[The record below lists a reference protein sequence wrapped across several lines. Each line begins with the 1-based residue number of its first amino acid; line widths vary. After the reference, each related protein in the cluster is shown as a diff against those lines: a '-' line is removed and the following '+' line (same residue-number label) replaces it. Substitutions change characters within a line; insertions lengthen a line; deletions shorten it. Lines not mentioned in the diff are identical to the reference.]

1 MMIPN
6 KNENEL
12 TDLLRELRP
21 GGDGF
26 RQPKADY
33 FRNLSEAIIE
43 KEKSA
48 EPISIRSRPRW
59 RLPAYTS
66 AIAAALLL
74 LVVFWYNQPEMPLDS
89 VEQAI
94 VAVPDWEAE
103 IDQVDEAEI
112 RDYIEANIE
121 DFDLELLAED
131 LSTNNL

>member
-6 KNENEL
+6 NNENEL

-21 GGDGF
+21 DGDGF

-33 FRNLSEAIIE
+33 FRKLGEAIIE
-43 KEKSA
+43 KEKST
-48 EPISIRSRPRW
+48 EPISIRSRRSWP
-59 RLPAYTS
+59 LPAYAS

-74 LVVFWYNQPEMPLDS
+74 LVVFWYNQPEMPLGS
-89 VEQAI
+89 VEQSM

-103 IDQVDEAEI
+103 IDQIDEAEI

-131 LSTNNL
+131 LSTTNL